1 MTSVSLLTITQFK
14 RQASLL
20 LLRDLILDQD
30 YPHLLEWILVEGSP
44 TSEEA
49 TLNEVFCRAL
59 EAEGLLI
66 RYIPGTDS
74 REPIGLLRN
83 RANEAALGD
92 VRVVLD
98 DDDYYPPERV
108 RHAVESLAASKKQIA
123 GCSPML
129 LFDYPSNRLF
139 QFKSFG
145 KNHSVASCM
154 AWTSAYQGVC
164 DPTARFAEES
174 SFTDGFQA
182 PMVQLDPAKTIVQS
196 SHSQNTFSKKGLIAT
211 GLGKTLVQV
220 DTNPMHLPYLERFK
234 KTFGPSH

>member
-49 TLNEVFCRAL
+49 EANEVFCRAL
-59 EAEGLLI
+59 EVKGLPI
-66 RYIPGTDS
+66 RYIPGIGS

-129 LFDYPSNRLF
+129 LFDYPSDKLF

-154 AWTSAYQGVC
+154 AWTSAYKGVC

-174 SFTDGFQA
+174 SFTDGFRE

-196 SHSQNTFSKKGLIAT
+196 SHSQNTFSKKGLIA
-211 GLGKTLVQV
+211 LGKTLVQV
-220 DTNPMHLPYLERFK
+220 TANPMPLPYLERFK

>member
-49 TLNEVFCRAL
+49 KANEIFCRAL
-59 EAEGLLI
+59 EAEGLPI
-66 RYIPGTDS
+66 RYIPGSGD
-74 REPIGLLRN
+74 PIGLLRN

-108 RHAVESLAASKKQIA
+108 RHAVESLASSKKQIA

-129 LFDYPSNRLF
+129 LFDYSSDRLF

-154 AWTSAYQGVC
+154 AWTSAYKGVC

-174 SFTDGFQA
+174 SFTDGFRE
-182 PMVQLDPAKTIVQS
+182 PMVQLDPEKTIVQS

-220 DTNPMHLPYLERFK
+220 DRHPMPLSYLERFK

>member
-49 TLNEVFCRAL
+49 KANEIFCRAL
-59 EAEGLLI
+59 EAEGLPI
-66 RYIPGTDS
+66 RYIPGSGD
-74 REPIGLLRN
+74 PIGLLRN

-108 RHAVESLAASKKQIA
+108 RHAVESLASSKKQIA

-129 LFDYPSNRLF
+129 LFDYSSDRLF

-154 AWTSAYQGVC
+154 AWTSAYKGVC

-174 SFTDGFQA
+174 SFTNGFRE
-182 PMVQLDPAKTIVQS
+182 PMVQLDPEKTIVQS

-220 DTNPMHLPYLERFK
+220 DTNPMPLSYLERFK

>member
-1 MTSVSLLTITQFK
+1 MASVSLLTITQFK

-49 TLNEVFCRAL
+49 KLNDVFCRAL
-59 EAEGLLI
+59 GAEGLPI
-66 RYIPGTDS
+66 RYIPGSGGD
-74 REPIGLLRN
+74 PIGLLRN

-92 VRVVLD
+92 IRVVLD

-129 LFDYPSNRLF
+129 LFDYPSDRLF

-154 AWTSAYQGVC
+154 AWTSAYKGIC

-174 SFTDGFQA
+174 SFTNGFQA
-182 PMVQLDPAKTIVQS
+182 PMVQLDPQKTIIQS
-196 SHSQNTFSKKGLIAT
+196 SHGQNTFCKKGLIET
-211 GLGKTLVQV
+211 GLGKMLLQLE
-220 DTNPMHLPYLERFK
+220 TNPMPVLYLERFK
-234 KTFGPSH
+234 NTFSPPK

>member
-1 MTSVSLLTITQFK
+1 MASVSLLTITQFK

-49 TLNEVFCRAL
+49 KLNDAFCKAL
-59 EAEGLLI
+59 GAEGLPI
-66 RYIPGTDS
+66 RYIPGSGGD
-74 REPIGLLRN
+74 PIGLLRN

-129 LFDYPSNRLF
+129 LFDYPSDRLF

-154 AWTSAYQGVC
+154 AWTSAYRGVC

-174 SFTDGFQA
+174 SFTNGFQA
-182 PMVQLDPAKTIVQS
+182 PMVQLDPQKTIVQS
-196 SHSQNTFSKKGLIAT
+196 SHGQNTFCKKGLIET
-211 GLGKTLVQV
+211 GLGKMLLQLE
-220 DTNPMHLPYLERFK
+220 TNPMPVSYLERFK
-234 KTFGPSH
+234 NTFSPPK

>member
-1 MTSVSLLTITQFK
+1 MASVSLLTITQYK

-44 TSEEA
+44 TSTSA
-49 TLNEVFCRAL
+49 KMNEVFCRAL
-59 EAEGLLI
+59 EAKGLPI
-66 RYIPGTDS
+66 RYIPGS
-74 REPIGLLRN
+74 GGEPIGLLRN

-108 RHAVESLAASKKQIA
+108 RHAVDSLASSKKQIA

-129 LFDYPSNRLF
+129 LFDYPSDRLF

-174 SFTDGFQA
+174 SFTHGFRE
-182 PMVQLDPAKTIVQS
+182 PMVQLDPEKTIVQS
-196 SHSQNTFSKKGLIAT
+196 SHSQNTFSKRGLIAT

-220 DTNPMHLPYLERFK
+220 DTNPMPLPYLERFK
-234 KTFGPSH
+234 KTFS

>member
-1 MTSVSLLTITQFK
+1 MTSVSLLTITQYK

-44 TSEEA
+44 TSTSA
-49 TLNEVFCRAL
+49 KMNEVFCRGL
-59 EAEGLLI
+59 FCEGLPI
-66 RYIPGTDS
+66 RYIPGSGS

-108 RHAVESLAASKKQIA
+108 RHAVDSLASSKKQIA

-129 LFDYPSNRLF
+129 LFDYPSDRLF

-174 SFTDGFQA
+174 SFTHGFRE
-182 PMVQLDPAKTIVQS
+182 PMVQLDPEKTIVQS
-196 SHSQNTFSKKGLIAT
+196 SHSQNTFSKRGLIAT

-220 DTNPMHLPYLERFK
+220 DTNPMTLPYLERFK
-234 KTFGPSH
+234 KTLS

>member
-1 MTSVSLLTITQFK
+1 MASVSLLTITQYK

-49 TLNEVFCRAL
+49 EANEIFCRGL
-59 EAEGLLI
+59 FCEGLPI
-66 RYIPGTDS
+66 RYISGSSGD
-74 REPIGLLRN
+74 PIGLLRN

-108 RHAVESLAASKKQIA
+108 RHAVDSLASSKKQIA

-129 LFDYPSNRLF
+129 LFDYPSDRLF

-154 AWTSAYQGVC
+154 AWTSAYKGVC

-174 SFTDGFQA
+174 SFTHGFRE
-182 PMVQLDPAKTIVQS
+182 PMVQLDPQKTIVQS
-196 SHSQNTFSKKGLIAT
+196 SHSQNTFSKRGLITT

-220 DTNPMHLPYLERFK
+220 DTNPMPLPYLERFK
-234 KTFGPSH
+234 KTFS

>member
-49 TLNEVFCRAL
+49 KLNEVFCR
-59 EAEGLLI
+59 GLFCEDLPI
-66 RYIPGTDS
+66 RYIPGSDS
-74 REPIGLLRN
+74 SGEPIGLLRN

-108 RHAVESLAASKKQIA
+108 RHAVDSLASSKKQIA

-129 LFDYPSNRLF
+129 LFDYPSDRLF

-154 AWTSAYQGVC
+154 AWTSAYKGVC

-174 SFTDGFQA
+174 SFTNGFQA
-182 PMVQLDPAKTIVQS
+182 PMVQLDPQKTIVQS
-196 SHSQNTFSKKGLIAT
+196 SHTQNTFSKKGLIAT

-220 DTNPMHLPYLERFK
+220 DTNTFMPLPYLERFK
-234 KTFGPSH
+234 KTFR